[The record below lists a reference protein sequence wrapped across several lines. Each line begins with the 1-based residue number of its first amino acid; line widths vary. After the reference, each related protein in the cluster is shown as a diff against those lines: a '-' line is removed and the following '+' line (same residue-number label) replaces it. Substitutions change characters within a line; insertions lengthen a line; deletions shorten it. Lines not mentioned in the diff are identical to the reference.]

1 MANITASQG
10 PGAMGL
16 QDTHIYGDC
25 KLQIMYARNASSC
38 GEKNASKIFGYE
50 ESNPELPRPGQTR
63 GKRVV
68 ATLL

>member
-10 PGAMGL
+10 PGH
-16 QDTHIYGDC
+16 THIYGDC
-25 KLQIMYARNASSC
+25 KLQIMCARNASSC
-38 GEKNASKIFGYE
+38 GEKNASKIFGYG
-50 ESNPELPRPGQTR
+50 ESNLELPCPGQTR